1 MRMPRIRNDYLHF
14 GGKIK
19 RRKTKR
25 RRGTKRRR
33 QKGGAFLGPVLASAS
48 NKFIKRYLKK
58 NTSVCAQSKKR
69 KRRKIKKK

>member
-1 MRMPRIRNDYLHF
+1 MKTPRIRNDYLHF

-33 QKGGAFLGPVLASAS
+33 QKRGAFLGPVLASAIAPVAT
-48 NKFIKRYLKK
+48 NLLNGI
-58 NTSVCAQSKKR
+58 
-69 KRRKIKKK
+69 